1 MDDTNGSIE
10 MAPAL
15 LAHGGPS
22 ESGFSVTM
30 NLTNAEGE
38 PSPFVLSFEDFC
50 HLYDDM
56 TQMKLDITKAIVK
69 GDCIKQGGAIVLNVI
84 HYEFESVGDLWD
96 RMRRRPDFSK
106 LHKRMPGDFP
116 VEGFFQQIIR
126 YLAMSEMIELDEQ
139 PNFYDCCV
147 SKLVD

>member
-1 MDDTNGSIE
+1 MDETIE

-15 LAHGGPS
+15 QALPGPS
-22 ESGFSVTM
+22 ESGFSITI

-56 TQMKLDITKAIVK
+56 TQMKSDIVKAIAK
-69 GDCIKQGGAIVLNVI
+69 GECIKQGAAIVLDAMC
-84 HYEFESVGDLWD
+84 YENEAIGDLWE
-96 RMRRRPDFSK
+96 RIRRRSDLSK

-126 YLAMSEMIELDEQ
+126 YLATSEMIELTEF
-139 PNFYDCCV
+139 PNFYDCRVSSCV
-147 SKLVD
+147 SQQ